1 MLLGVLSVPQPTRV
15 EANGRC
21 DAAAGEGTE
30 ATQGCRYCPQP
41 LPTSTVDGLLQ
52 EAEAGNG
59 PDNGSEWRLWEMAAS
74 NISICPGCRVAAL
87 PLMLHEPP
95 GSFASR

>member
-1 MLLGVLSVPQPTRV
+1 MLLGVLSVPQPTPV